1 MSISEIRGAVARG
14 WCSQENTHKEMDV
27 VLAEAIVREIVLL
40 IAKQGGK
47 AGGMNM
53 KEVSTQPVTQLIATF
68 TACKQ
73 VGPENWDVYPVS
85 QLFAASATIA
95 DIAAWFH
102 KQNPKVTKIENIHL
116 HQPEE
121 CDKAQQGG
129 KVEV

>member
-1 MSISEIRGAVARG
+1 MEYTNGGIS
-14 WCSQENTHKEMDV
+14 
-27 VLAEAIVREIVLL
+27 AEWHPR
-40 IAKQGGK
+40 KG
-47 AGGMNM
+47 GGMNM
-53 KEVSTQPVTQLIATF
+53 KEVSAQPVTQLIATF

-73 VGPENWDVYPVS
+73 VGPESWDVYPVS

-121 CDKAQQGG
+121 CDKAQTSERGR
-129 KVEV
+129 K